1 MFRKSST
8 HGNYHYFLWWW
19 LFLWLSLNE
28 TVEETQSYLCN
39 DRAKTWF
46 RKTWRKST
54 GNCRRT
60 WRATWKR
67 KGKQGSRS
75 CPVLGQNVLFVFF
88 VLCLFLGLAFMFS
101 LWIISNMRKN
111 RGNTLINHPYT
122 HPLASMIICQ
132 PRETCF
138 WYLNFFHI

>member
-1 MFRKSST
+1 MTEPKRDSGKPGGRAQEIAGEPEEQPEKERGSKAQGHVLSWDKMC
-8 HGNYHYFLWWW
+8 FL
-19 LFLWLSLNE
+19 F
-28 TVEETQSYLCN
+28 
-39 DRAKTWF
+39 
-46 RKTWRKST
+46 
-54 GNCRRT
+54 
-60 WRATWKR
+60 
-67 KGKQGSRS
+67 
-75 CPVLGQNVLFVFF
+75 FF

-138 WYLNFFHI
+138 